1 MKERGWEEGV
11 GGCKKRY
18 LFIIVLFGGYT
29 QQGSRLGTPG
39 SLLVR
44 LRGLNE
50 MVEIEP
56 RSPVCLSHC
65 PVSPV
70 HCSIL
75 D

>member
-11 GGCKKRY
+11 GECKKRY

-29 QQGSRLGTPG
+29 QQGTRLGTSG

-44 LRGLNE
+44 LR
-50 MVEIEP
+50 
-56 RSPVCLSHC
+56 
-65 PVSPV
+65 
-70 HCSIL
+70 